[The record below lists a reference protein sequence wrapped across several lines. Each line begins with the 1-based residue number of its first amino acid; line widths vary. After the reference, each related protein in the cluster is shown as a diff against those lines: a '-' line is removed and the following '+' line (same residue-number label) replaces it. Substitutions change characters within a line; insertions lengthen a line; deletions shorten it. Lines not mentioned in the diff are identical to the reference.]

1 MNSKRMHVNTWMNQ
15 KKIKTTELS
24 RKGNVGM
31 KEGFNRCRK
40 FKNSK
45 IEKFNKSNFKNS
57 VESFANRLDQEK
69 TEHQGLKAKAHELD
83 IQTIIKKKNKKV
95 QTEHARPLRHR

>member
-57 VESFANRLDQEK
+57 VESLTNIMDQVADRLSGFEDK
-69 TEHQGLKAKAHELD
+69 IGKLEHSD
-83 IQTIIKKKNKKV
+83 NN
-95 QTEHARPLRHR
+95 